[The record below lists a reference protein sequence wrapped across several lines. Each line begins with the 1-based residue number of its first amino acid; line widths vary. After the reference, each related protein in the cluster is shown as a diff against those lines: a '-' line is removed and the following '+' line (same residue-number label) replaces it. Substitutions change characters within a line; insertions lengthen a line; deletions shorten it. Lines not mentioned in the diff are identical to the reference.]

1 MPVIYNKPIIEAM
14 TKPITILAIES
25 SCDETAVAV
34 LTFQADQTMILSDLV
49 SSQVK
54 THAKYGGVIPEVAAR
69 MHIKQIIPIVD
80 TAMTEAAVN
89 SDLIDA
95 IAVTGGPGLIPSLLV
110 GVETAKSLSFVWQK
124 PLIKVNH
131 IEGHVFSSLINEKLS
146 RLPELFP
153 ALCLVV
159 SGGHTDLILV
169 KNFGDYERV
178 GGTRDD
184 AVGEAYDKVAKMM
197 ALGYPGGPIISK
209 LASEVNLSQFELPRP
224 MIDSKDFDMSFS
236 GIKTSVL
243 YTLKKYSAVTDQMKR
258 EISFEFEQAVSDVL
272 VSKTLKAAKQFR
284 VKTILLGG
292 GVAANKTLREKL
304 QSHAAALLPDVSV
317 KIPEIKYTGDNAV
330 MIGFPAYFHF
340 LAKNFAEIKG
350 FRPDPNWELT

>member
-1 MPVIYNKPIIEAM
+1 MSN
-14 TKPITILAIES
+14 PITILAIES
-25 SCDETAVAV
+25 SCDETAAAV
-34 LTFQADQTMILSDLV
+34 LEFRADKVAILSDLV

-80 TAMTEAAVN
+80 TALKEAAVN
-89 SDLIDA
+89 SDIIDA

-110 GVETAKSLSFVWQK
+110 GVETAKSLSLAWNK

-131 IEGHVFSSLINEKLS
+131 IEGHVFSSLLNENLS
-146 RLPELFP
+146 ELKNLFP

-197 ALGYPGGPIISK
+197 DLGYPGGPIISK
-209 LASEVNLSQFELPRP
+209 LASEVTGSPFELPRP
-224 MIDSKDFDMSFS
+224 MIDSTDFDMSFS

-243 YTLKKYSAVTDQMKR
+243 YKLQKYSEITDQVKKEM
-258 EISFEFEQAVSDVL
+258 SFEFEQAVSDVL
-272 VSKTLKAAKQFR
+272 VTKTIKAAKQFD
-284 VKTILLGG
+284 VKSILIGG
-292 GVAANKTLREKL
+292 GVAANKTLRDKL
-304 QSHAAALLPDVSV
+304 QTTVAATLKNTPV

-330 MIGFPAYFHF
+330 MIGFPAYFHY
-340 LAKNFAEIKG
+340 LNKNFTDIKG
-350 FRPDPNWELT
+350 FRPDPNWELV